1 MNESVLI
8 NQKQGT
14 TLKLIAWAV
23 RIALFLVV
31 LTFSIRN
38 TDLVTVKWL
47 PGFEVQVQLVLAL
60 LMALLVGAILAWLSL
75 LPSWLRVKRSA
86 TVAGKTAE
94 RLEREMAQLR
104 TQNTTPVVVEDTTP
118 VLPIGPSHGI

>member
-1 MNESVLI
+1 MKIL
-8 NQKQGT
+8 
-14 TLKLIAWAV
+14 AWVV

-47 PGFEVQVQLVLAL
+47 PGFAVQTQLVV
-60 LMALLVGAILAWLSL
+60 ALLVSLLLGAVFAWISL
-75 LPSWLRVKRSA
+75 LPSWLMAKRSA
-86 TVAGKTAE
+86 SVASKNVE
-94 RLEREMAQLR
+94 RLERELAQLKSQS
-104 TQNTTPVVVEDTTP
+104 TGVVAVEEPVP

>member
-1 MNESVLI
+1 MKIL
-8 NQKQGT
+8 
-14 TLKLIAWAV
+14 AWVV

-47 PGFEVQVQLVLAL
+47 PGFAVQTQLVV
-60 LMALLVGAILAWLSL
+60 ALLVSLLLGAVFAWISL
-75 LPSWLRVKRSA
+75 LPSWLKAKRSA
-86 TVAGKTAE
+86 SVASKNVE
-94 RLEREMAQLR
+94 RLERELSQLKS
-104 TQNTTPVVVEDTTP
+104 QGAGVVVVEEPVP